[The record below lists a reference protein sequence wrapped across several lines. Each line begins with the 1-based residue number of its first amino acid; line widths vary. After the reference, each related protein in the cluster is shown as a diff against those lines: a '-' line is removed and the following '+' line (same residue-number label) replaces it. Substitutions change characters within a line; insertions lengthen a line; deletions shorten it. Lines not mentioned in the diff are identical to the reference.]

1 MDIAAA
7 YRLCFRTQ
15 ALKRGLRSVQECL
28 EKQAAYGWRVE
39 EAAIDVFHKVEGY
52 RVSTPDVIAFFP
64 RNLSVPITHSGLTG
78 MRDDFLSVDIVV
90 PPYYQMGMLSKLA
103 FAVHCA
109 PSMEEKLKIA
119 DAGLIG
125 MFDCESLAA
134 LVEGVYRKKR
144 TMSKYADQISESIKA
159 YFLGLYGVA
168 ITGLIPCVEGII
180 RTMGNDI
187 GLSVGEKVDARSLL
201 RVFKKLKQQEVDSAL
216 DGYGWYPEQMNIAF
230 FERFHERIQM
240 LGNVVVFI
248 ETALYQHTSLYTR
261 ETLLNR
267 HGISH
272 GLFEGYASAA
282 NFLRLINLIN
292 ALSAAAI
299 LVEGRGSFFHPPVTD
314 ESKKIAWNYRRCWLL
329 KSSVS

>member
-15 ALKRGLRSVQECL
+15 ALKRGLRAVQGCL
-28 EKQAAYGWRVE
+28 SKQSERGWLVE
-39 EAAIDVFHKVEGY
+39 ETAIDVFHKVEGY

-64 RNLSVPITHSGLTG
+64 KNLSVPVAHSGLVG
-78 MRDDFLSVDIVV
+78 IRDDFLSVDIVV
-90 PPYYQMGMLSKLA
+90 PVYYQMGMLDKLA
-103 FAVHCA
+103 FKIHRA
-109 PSMEEKLKIA
+109 STIEEKLKIA

-144 TMSKYADQISESIKA
+144 TMNKYADQINESIKA
-159 YFLGLYGVA
+159 YFLGLHGVA

-216 DGYGWYPEQMNIAF
+216 DGYGWYPEQMNVAF

-240 LGNVVVFI
+240 LGNVVIFI

-272 GLFEGYASAA
+272 GLFEGYASVA

-292 ALSAAAI
+292 SLSAAAI
-299 LVEGRGSFFHPPVTD
+299 LVEGCGSFFHPPVTE
-314 ESKKIAWNYRRCWLL
+314 ESKKLAWNYRRCWLL